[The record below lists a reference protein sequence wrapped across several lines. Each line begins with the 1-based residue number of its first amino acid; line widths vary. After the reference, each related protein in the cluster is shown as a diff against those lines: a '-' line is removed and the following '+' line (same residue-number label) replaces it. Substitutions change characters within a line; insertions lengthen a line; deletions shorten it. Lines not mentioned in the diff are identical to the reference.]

1 MTVAPKRPIS
11 RETMYQIIRAPLIT
25 EKMTILSE
33 RNQFGFK
40 VAIDATKPEIAA
52 AVETLFNVKVTAVNT
67 LIQKGKTK
75 RFKGRAGRAFGR
87 QESHRDAGTWPV
99 DRFHHWPRI
108 GRPKGTE
115 RRWHLGNSI
124 QSRPA
129 FAAPY

>member
-75 RFKGRAGRAFGR
+75 RFKGRPGVRSDFKKAIVTLAPG
-87 QESHRDAGTWPV
+87 Q
-99 DRFHHWPRI
+99 
-108 GRPKGTE
+108 
-115 RRWHLGNSI
+115 SI
-124 QSRPA
+124 DFTTGLA
-129 FAAPY
+129 